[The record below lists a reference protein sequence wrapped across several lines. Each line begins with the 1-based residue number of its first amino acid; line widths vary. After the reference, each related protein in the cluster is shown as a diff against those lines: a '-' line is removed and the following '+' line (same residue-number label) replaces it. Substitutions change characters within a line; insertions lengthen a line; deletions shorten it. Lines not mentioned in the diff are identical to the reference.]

1 MVNYVLRRNRRKE
14 IEQEKPTERP
24 VLMERVAQQAAQTD
38 AQEDAVREAL
48 RADIPAQ
55 PDLWA
60 ELALIPVDGRQMD
73 ENLIITATRHDPA
86 HATFDVLRTRLVQTL
101 SEHGWR
107 RVAITS
113 PTSGCG
119 KSFVAMNLAITL
131 SRYDN
136 CRTVLMDMDM
146 RSPSLAHILGLED
159 VGSLGDWLRGTRQ
172 TRQQFRRFADNTLKI
187 GKTLAVA
194 LNDKVEPYAAELLQ
208 KPETKE
214 RLEQLDEQLSSDIVL
229 FDLPPALAQDDVM
242 ALRHMYDGVF
252 IVAGGGQTTAAEIRE
267 TMRRLGDDVPLL
279 GVILNK
285 ADGAPIEEYG
295 Y

>member
-14 IEQEKPTERP
+14 ITQDQPEERT
-24 VLMERVAQQAAQTD
+24 VLMERVAQQAAKTE
-38 AQEDAVREAL
+38 AQEAAVRKAL
-48 RADIPAQ
+48 RAEAPAQ
-55 PDLWA
+55 PDLW
-60 ELALIPVDGRQMD
+60 EDLALIPVDGRQMD

-146 RSPSLAHILGLED
+146 RSPALAHLLGLED
-159 VGSLGDWLRGTRQ
+159 VGSLGDWLRGSRETQ
-172 TRQQFRRFADNTLKI
+172 QQFRRFADNTLKV

-194 LNDKVEPYAAELLQ
+194 LNDKVEPYAAELFQ

-214 RLEQLDEQLSSDIVL
+214 RLEQLDEQLSPDIVL

-252 IVAGGGQTTAAEIRE
+252 IVAGGGQTSASEIRE

-285 ADGAPIEEYG
+285 ADDAPIEEYG